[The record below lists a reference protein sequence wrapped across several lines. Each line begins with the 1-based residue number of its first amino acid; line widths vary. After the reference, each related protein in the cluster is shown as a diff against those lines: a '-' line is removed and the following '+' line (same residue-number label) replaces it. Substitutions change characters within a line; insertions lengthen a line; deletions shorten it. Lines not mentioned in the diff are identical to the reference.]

1 MNKTHNKS
9 HQSGNLRELSMKKAV
24 IIGAGLTGLT
34 TAYYLKK
41 YGWKVTILEKQM
53 RTGGAIRTHREN
65 GFVFESGPNTGM
77 ISNPEVAELFEDLG
91 AELQAEPANEAAKRR
106 LIWKD
111 GRWHQLPSGIKDGIK
126 TPLFTWKDKLK
137 LLAEPFRKRG
147 KNPDETLAQLV
158 KRRMGQSFLDY
169 AVDPFILGIYAGDPS
184 RLVTRYALPK
194 LYNLEQNYG
203 SFIKGGVKKHT
214 ELIKEKKHDPDL
226 YNYHKKASKK
236 MFSMSGGLDVLI
248 KSLTEKFSE
257 DEILLGCHNV
267 SVCPV
272 GKNYTTRLIHQSET
286 KLIESDAVITT
297 TGAHDVPFILR
308 FLRDDEIEKITRL
321 EYARVAQVAIG
332 YKKWRGIPLRA
343 FGGLVPS
350 KEHRDILGV
359 LFLSAFLKNR
369 APKDGA
375 LLSVFVGGIRNQD
388 IVDLKD
394 EEIIK
399 LVMPELQKMMMVTG
413 ETPDLL
419 RIFRHNHAI
428 PQYDASTGDRLK
440 TVHNIEKQFPG
451 LMLGGNLRDG
461 IGMGD
466 RIRQGVTMAKGLEKK
481 FQKNI
486 LSQKSDIQTD

>member
-1 MNKTHNKS
+1 
-9 HQSGNLRELSMKKAV
+9 MKKAV
-24 IIGAGLTGLT
+24 IIGAGITGLT

-41 YGWKVTILEKQM
+41 TGWEVTILEKQM
-53 RTGGAIRTHREN
+53 RTGGAIHTHREN

-91 AELQAEPANEAAKRR
+91 SELQVEPANEAAKRR

-111 GRWHQLPSGIKDGIK
+111 GRWHQLPACLKDGIK
-126 TPLFTWKDKLK
+126 TPLFSWKDKFK
-137 LLAEPFRKRG
+137 LLTEPFRRRG

-184 RLVTRYALPK
+184 KLVTRYALPK

-203 SFIKGGVKKHT
+203 SFIKGGVKKHS

-236 MFSMSGGLDVLI
+236 MFSMSGGLDT
-248 KSLTEKFSE
+248 LTNALTGKFSNS
-257 DEILLGCHNV
+257 EILLGCHDV
-267 SVCPV
+267 TVCPA
-272 GKNYTTRLIHQSET
+272 GKNYTTKFQHKSET
-286 KLIESDAVITT
+286 HLIESDAVITT
-297 TGAHDVPFILR
+297 TGAHDVPSVLP
-308 FLRDDEIEKITRL
+308 FLRDDEKEKITRL
-321 EYARVAQVAIG
+321 VYARVAQIAIG

-359 LFLSAFLKNR
+359 LFLSSFLKNR
-369 APKDGA
+369 APRDGA
-375 LLSVFVGGIRNQD
+375 LLSVFVGGVRNQD

-394 EEIIK
+394 DEIIK
-399 LVMPELQKMMMVTG
+399 LVMPELQRMMMVTDDK
-413 ETPDLL
+413 PDLL
-419 RIFRHNHAI
+419 RIFRHHHAI
-428 PQYDASTGDRLK
+428 PQYDASTGDRLE
-440 TVHNIEKQFPG
+440 TVSKIENQFPG

-461 IGMGD
+461 IGMAD
-466 RIRQGVTMAKGLEKK
+466 RIKQSVMLARELEDK
-481 FQKNI
+481 FQKK
-486 LSQKSDIQTD
+486 LLRQKTDIQTD